1 MDAYPHVEETKGSLG
16 NWRKFVRL
24 IQETKPSKA
33 LLLTALLL
41 SIGATVVSLIIPMF
55 TKGLVDGFTMSSLKS
70 SQIVSLGIAFVVQT
84 IASGVSIY
92 LLNVIGQRVVASLR
106 DRLWRKML
114 VLPVPFY
121 DQNRTGETISRITN
135 DTGIVKNL
143 ITEHLIA
150 FVSGI
155 LSVIGSMVIL
165 FMLDWQMTLIMLTVI
180 PVSALVLVPLGKQMF
195 KISKGL
201 QDETAS
207 FTGKLTQVLSEIRLV
222 KSSNAEQREYENGA
236 KGISNLLAFG
246 IREGKVQAMIQPL
259 MSFVLM
265 LLLVI
270 IVGFGGMR
278 VSSGAM
284 SAGDLVA
291 YILYLIQI
299 VIPMSQ
305 LSMFFTQ
312 VQKAIG
318 ATEHLMTILDT
329 EEEDHS
335 KQAKVKE
342 GSLPMTVD
350 HVNFAYEKGQEA
362 ILKDVHFHIP
372 AGKVTAIVGP
382 SGGGKTTLFSLFER
396 YYEPTQGSIRLGDE
410 RIDSYSL
417 QSWRSQIGYVSQESP
432 LMDGT
437 IRDNICYGMNREV
450 SEEELKLAT
459 KMAYADI
466 FIDDMPQG
474 YDTEVGERGVKLSGG
489 QRQRIAIARALLRD
503 PKILMLDEATS
514 SLDSKSEIVVQD
526 ALQNLMKGRTTLVI
540 AHRLS
545 TVVDADQ
552 IVFIEKGKVTGI
564 GSHELLFEEHEMY
577 REFAMQQ
584 LRIQEQGLR
593 NVEALPME
601 PDQEDQHQ
609 EEQEAFE
616 QKPLFLRKQQ
626 SM

>member
-1 MDAYPHVEETKGSLG
+1 MDTYPQVEETKGSLS
-16 NWRKFVRL
+16 NWRKFVKL
-24 IQETKPSKA
+24 IQETKPSKRMLIIA
-33 LLLTALLL
+33 LVL
-41 SIGATVVSLIIPMF
+41 SLGATVVSLIIPMF
-55 TKGLVDGFTMSSLKS
+55 TKGLVDGFTMSSLKPA
-70 SQIVSLGIAFVVQT
+70 QIVSLAVAFVIQT
-84 IASGVSIY
+84 IASGISIY
-92 LLNVIGQRVVASLR
+92 LLNVIGQKVVSSLR
-106 DRLWRKML
+106 DRLWKKLL
-114 VLPVPFY
+114 VLPVSFY
-121 DQNRTGETISRITN
+121 DQNRTGETISRVTN
-135 DTGIVKNL
+135 DTGIVKSL

-150 FVSGI
+150 FLTGI

-246 IREGKVQAMIQPL
+246 IREGKVQALIQPL

-265 LLLVI
+265 LLLVV

-291 YILYLIQI
+291 FILYLIQI

-318 ATEHLMTILDT
+318 ATEHLMTILESD
-329 EEEDHS
+329 EEDHS
-335 KQAKVKE
+335 KEQEVTQE
-342 GSLPMTVD
+342 GLPMIVD
-350 HVNFAYEKGQEA
+350 HVHFAYEESQDP
-362 ILKDVHFHIP
+362 ILQDVHFHIP

-396 YYEPTQGSIRLGDE
+396 YYDPTEGAIRLGDTN
-410 RIDSYSL
+410 IDEFSL

-450 SEEELKLAT
+450 SELELKHAA
-459 KMAYADI
+459 KMAYADS
-466 FIDDMPQG
+466 FIDQMPNG

-503 PKILMLDEATS
+503 PKLLMLDEATS
-514 SLDSKSEIVVQD
+514 SLDSKSEIVVQE
-526 ALQNLMKGRTTLVI
+526 ALQNLMQGRTTLVI

-552 IVFIEKGKVTGI
+552 IVFIEKGRVTGI
-564 GSHELLFEEHEMY
+564 GPHEQLFEEHEMY

-584 LRIQEQGLR
+584 LRIQEQGWL
-593 NVEALPME
+593 
-601 PDQEDQHQ
+601 D
-609 EEQEAFE
+609 EEQA
-616 QKPLFLRKQQ
+616 Q
-626 SM
+626 